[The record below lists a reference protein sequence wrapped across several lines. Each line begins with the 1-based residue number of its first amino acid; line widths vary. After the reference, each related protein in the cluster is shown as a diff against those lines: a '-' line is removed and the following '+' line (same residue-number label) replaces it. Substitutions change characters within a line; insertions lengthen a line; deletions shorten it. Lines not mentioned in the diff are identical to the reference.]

1 MKNKIEAFFKYLSAL
16 KTTSATIYLQCD
28 WKSIDYWDGNI
39 ETDNRGDINLPQNF
53 ESYIIDLFDEYSD
66 TIYSDSFYGIDS
78 EYSESYNTIV
88 EINVPKKRITFRTDI
103 TVYDT
108 ESSGTSYEFEDG
120 DNKNWKD
127 IINEYLDS
135 YNTDTIK
142 IEYNGSGDSG
152 GLESAYNEDT
162 NQMIDY
168 SADIEDICYEIL
180 SGNFSGW
187 EINEGSSGE
196 ILIKRDG
203 IYVEHLWNTEETI
216 TSDLDLILDI
226 SDLPE

>member
-16 KTTSATIYLQCD
+16 KTKSATIYLQCD
-28 WKSIDYWDGNI
+28 WKNIDYWDGNI

-53 ESYIIDLFDEYSD
+53 ESYIIDLYDEYSE
-66 TIYSDSFYGIDS
+66 TIYSDSFYGIDGD
-78 EYSESYNTIV
+78 YSESYDTVV
-88 EINVPKKRITFRTDI
+88 EIDVPKKRITFRTDI
-103 TVYDT
+103 RVYDT
-108 ESSGTSYEFEDG
+108 ESAGTSYEFEEG
-120 DNKNWKD
+120 DYKAWKD

-152 GLESAYNEDT
+152 DLGDVYNDET

-168 SADIEDICYEIL
+168 SASIEDICYDLL
-180 SGNFSGW
+180 SGDFSGW

-203 IYVEHLWNTEETI
+203 IYVEHLWNTEENI

>member
-53 ESYIIDLFDEYSD
+53 ESYIIDLFDEYSE

-78 EYSESYNTIV
+78 DHSESYNAIV

-103 TVYDT
+103 TVYDS
-108 ESSGTSYEFEDG
+108 ESTGTGYEFEDG
-120 DNKNWKD
+120 DHKD
-127 IINEYLDS
+127 WQDKVNEYLDS
-135 YNTDTIK
+135 NNTNSIR

-152 GLESAYNEDT
+152 ELDNSYNNET
-162 NQMIDY
+162 NQIIDL
-168 SADIEDICYEIL
+168 DGEIEDICYEIL
-180 SGNFSGW
+180 NSEFSGW

-196 ILIKRDG
+196 VLIQRDG
-203 IYVEHLWNTEETI
+203 IYIDHNWNTEENI

>member
-1 MKNKIEAFFKYLSAL
+1 MRNKIEAFFKYLSAL

-28 WKSIDYWDGNI
+28 WKNIEYWDGNI

-53 ESYIIDLFDEYSD
+53 ESYIIDLFDEYSE

-78 EYSESYNTIV
+78 DHSESYNAIV

-103 TVYDT
+103 TVYDS
-108 ESSGTSYEFEDG
+108 ESTGTGYDFEDG
-120 DNKNWKD
+120 DHQEWQDKV
-127 IINEYLDS
+127 NEYLDS
-135 YNTDTIK
+135 NNTNSIR

-152 GLESAYNEDT
+152 ELESCYNDET
-162 NQMIDY
+162 NQIVDL
-168 SADIEDICYEIL
+168 DGEIEDICYEIL
-180 SGNFSGW
+180 NSEFGGW

-196 ILIKRDG
+196 ILIKREG
-203 IYVEHLWNTEETI
+203 IYIDHNWNTEENI

>member
-78 EYSESYNTIV
+78 DYSESFNTTV

-120 DNKNWKD
+120 DNKDWKD

-180 SGNFSGW
+180 SVNFSGW

>member
-66 TIYSDSFYGIDS
+66 TIYSDSFNGI
-78 EYSESYNTIV
+78 YSDHSDSYNAIV

-103 TVYDT
+103 TVYDS
-108 ESSGTSYEFEDG
+108 ESAGTGYDFEDG
-120 DNKNWKD
+120 DHQEWQDKV
-127 IINEYLDS
+127 NEYLDS
-135 YNTDTIK
+135 NNTNSIR
-142 IEYNGSGDSG
+142 IEYNGGGDSG
-152 GLESAYNEDT
+152 ELDNSYNNET
-162 NQMIDY
+162 NQIIDL
-168 SADIEDICYEIL
+168 DGEIEDICYEIL
-180 SGNFSGW
+180 NSEFGGW

-196 ILIKRDG
+196 ILIKREG
-203 IYVEHLWNTEETI
+203 IYIDHNWNTEENI